1 MPAVYPDTLSGS
13 DRYINAMEGKTME
26 WIKEILAK
34 HTKEDGMID
43 ANAANKEIQQE
54 FPKHAVPKDQ
64 YNNVSNSLK
73 EANGTI
79 KALEEKVKD
88 NPDVQKELDTYK
100 SKAEQLETEN
110 KQLVIN
116 HQVSSALRDAGA
128 KDVEYATFKL
138 GQLELGKDGN
148 VKDLANKV
156 KDLQATLPD
165 YFESA
170 KNEPENKDPLNGF
183 KSINPDP
190 KDGKQAVSFS
200 MDEIGKMTP
209 EQINQ
214 NWDAVSVTLQG
225 GNE

>member
-1 MPAVYPDTLSGS
+1 
-13 DRYINAMEGKTME
+13 MEGRKME
-26 WIKEILAK
+26 WIKEILVK
-34 HTKEDGMID
+34 HTKEDGTID
-43 ANAANKEIQQE
+43 TDATNKEIQQE

-73 EANGTI
+73 EANSTI
-79 KALEEKVKD
+79 KTLEDKVKD

-100 SKAEQLETEN
+100 TKAEQLETEN

-138 GQLELGKDGN
+138 GSLELDKNGQ
-148 VKDLANKV
+148 VKDLESRI

-165 YFESA
+165 YFA
-170 KNEPENKDPLNGF
+170 KETQDPKDPLDGF
-183 KSINPDP
+183 KNLNPDP